1 MKLFLAL
8 KKVQNHSSSG
18 SHSPIKK
25 FFLLAKY
32 MIHLPQQGDTHLP
45 PLSTIWKALI
55 YKVVIVG
62 SLVPA
67 MGHLPK
73 CMSCHKTIL
82 IINSMA
88 HCFHEYT

>member
-1 MKLFLAL
+1 MLILIVNEAVFSFEK
-8 KKVQNHSSSG
+8 G
-18 SHSPIKK
+18 SKSLHRFPQPYQKNSP
-25 FFLLAKY
+25 LY
-32 MIHLPQQGDTHLP
+32 TRLP
-45 PLSTIWKALI
+45 PLRFIWKALI

-67 MGHLPK
+67 MDHLPNDHLSK